1 MCTTA
6 TENLTPDLDDLDPDV
21 RLHVLNRLAERL
33 SPAARAR
40 LRADAGRAIRRRARD
55 NRPRR
60 GRPLLTIRDR
70 EGTRHW
76 YIDYGLEGWADLA
89 GCGCE
94 LTVPDPPELLRY
106 ARDCPV
112 TCPAC
117 KLLLMAA
124 GRKPARKA
132 AAVA

>member
-6 TENLTPDLDDLDPDV
+6 TLTPALPDLDPDIL
-21 RLHVLNRLAERL
+21 LHVLTRLAERL

-60 GRPLLTIRDR
+60 GRPLLTIADR
-70 EGTRHW
+70 EGLRHW
-76 YIDYGLEGWADLA
+76 YISYGLTGFADVFA
-89 GCGCE
+89 CGHD

-106 ARDCPV
+106 ARECPV

-124 GRKPARKA
+124 GRAPSRKA